1 MLITQGHNVLLGRSP
16 HWPERM
22 YSLLAG
28 FIEPGETLEAA
39 VRREVFEES
48 GIKVGAVSYLA
59 SQPWAFPNSLMIGCH
74 GDALSKDIILD
85 PAELEDALWISKTDL
100 VSAFNDKDGAINP
113 ARFGSIAQF
122 LLKHWLADTLS

>member
-1 MLITQGHNVLLGRSP
+1 MLITQGPKVLLGRSP
-16 HWPERM
+16 QWPERM

-28 FIEPGETLEAA
+28 FIEPGETIEAS

-48 GIKVGAVSYLA
+48 GIKVGSVSYLA
-59 SQPWAFPNSLMIGCH
+59 SQPWAFPNSLMLGCH
-74 GDALSKDIILD
+74 GEALSTEIKLD

-100 VSAFNDKDGAINP
+100 FEAFYNKESAIKP

-122 LLKHWLADTLS
+122 LLKHWLADSLG